1 MILKAILFSAISAC
15 IAFTISH
22 SQLFGWLRGCLI
34 KCSSFTGDLVT
45 CGYCLGYW
53 ITAALL
59 VAFPLRLFNTDPLL
73 DYVLTWL
80 VISWAAGLQSLIA
93 SWLWG
98 D

>member
-1 MILKAILFSAISAC
+1 MITKAILLSAITAS

-22 SQLFGWLRGCLI
+22 SQIFGWLRGCLI
-34 KCSSFTGDLVT
+34 KCSSFLGDLVS

-59 VAFPLRLFNTDPLL
+59 IAFPMRLFNVYRPL
-73 DYVLTWL
+73 DYILTWL
-80 VISWAAGLQSLIA
+80 AISWAAGLQTLIA